1 MTVVS
6 QPFMYRESV
15 QAYFESAEVRFA
27 VDQLLAKK
35 MSYVPQAFK
44 PEEVADFYKAC
55 LAARQTQIDFAQDM
69 YDLWHC
75 IWPELGAEWQPVP
88 YDPADEELSLDP
100 QVRWEEGYFQRNFIR
115 PGTGIMVAIWL
126 YLSSMPPSG
135 SEIVLGCLLKTEKRS
150 LFNKGNVPD
159 GWSWDKDS
167 QWFELTLEMVHGRN
181 GVDLGPLT
189 KAARLVVNLVNEL
202 TDQ

>member
-1 MTVVS
+1 MAS

-35 MSYVPQAFK
+35 MSYVPQAFR
-44 PEEVADFYKAC
+44 PEEIADFYRAS

-75 IWPELGAEWQPVP
+75 IWPELGAEWQSVP

-100 QVRWEEGYFQRNFIR
+100 QVRWEERYFQRNFIR

-126 YLSSMPPSG
+126 FLSPTPPSG
-135 SEIVLGCLLKTEKRS
+135 SEIVLGCLLRTGNRS
-150 LFNKGNVPD
+150 LFNKVNVPD
-159 GWSWDKDS
+159 GWSWNKDS
-167 QWFELTLEMVHGRN
+167 QFLEFSSEMVHDRN
-181 GVDLGPLT
+181 GIDLAPLRM
-189 KAARLVVNLVNEL
+189 AARLVVNLVNEL
-202 TDQ
+202 TDR